1 MVQDMLFKDLSTF
14 TSCSSFIQLSGTI
27 YANLVDGIM
36 GNICVELF
44 EYRPVIQDMLFK
56 DLSTFTSC
64 SSFVQLS
71 GTIYANLVDGIMGN
85 ICVKII

>member
-1 MVQDMLFKDLSTF
+1 MQ
-14 TSCSSFIQLSGTI
+14 I
-27 YANLVDGIM
+27 LVDGIM

-44 EYRPVIQDMLFK
+44 EFGPVIQDMLFK

-71 GTIYANLVDGIMGN
+71 GTIYANFGRWHYGEHLCGI
-85 ICVKII
+85 I